1 MAGAVGVGAGA
12 SGAGGEVGGASEE
25 VLVEM
30 SDNVDDDVLSWMLIK
45 EILGVRIE
53 GAAFRSDDV
62 GADSPVPAA
71 VASCAASR
79 GVRVEYLVHLRYVRE
94 RGRREETA
102 SER

>member
-1 MAGAVGVGAGA
+1 VVAI
-12 SGAGGEVGGASEE
+12 EE

-62 GADSPVPAA
+62 GADSVPAA
-71 VASCAASR
+71 VAWCAASK
-79 GVRVEYLVHLRYVRE
+79 GVRVEYLVHLR
-94 RGRREETA
+94 
-102 SER
+102 